1 MAMKTSNI
9 IKTDATSPKAIIT
22 DADYR
27 TWIRDIA
34 SRYRQS
40 QIRAAVRVNSEM
52 LHYYWQLGA
61 DIHNRQFENRYG
73 SRFYA
78 NASRDLR
85 AELGVNEGLSE
96 TTLKYTKYFYE
107 LYAPLFPNR
116 QQVVD
121 DFSSQILQQVAEELQ
136 TTDNERNTNRQQ
148 VADGFPSLIRGQ
160 LIDDFDLLFQ
170 IPWSHHVNIIDK
182 VKGDPHKA
190 LFFVKKSLQNQ
201 WGRALLLNFLS
212 TDIYERQ
219 HEELNNF
226 QATLPSPDSDLARQ
240 MIQSHY
246 NWEFLQLNERYNET
260 QLKDALCNNIIRTL
274 ISLGRGFSF
283 LGREYRLEAPGIE
296 KFIDLLFY
304 IVPLHRYCVV
314 EVKTTRFD
322 FPDVGQIT
330 GYVNMVNDLL
340 NTSVEQPA
348 IGLLICKEKNT
359 ILARYAL
366 QGLTT
371 PIGIAD
377 YQVTTQELPEELQG
391 YLPTYQELEHILTQN
406 APHIPEE
413 DNQDK
418 ESPTAG

>member
-1 MAMKTSNI
+1 MPNDNNI
-9 IKTDATSPKAIIT
+9 QPILTFDEE
-22 DADYR
+22 YR
-27 TWIRDIA
+27 QWIRDIA

-40 QIRAAVRVNSEM
+40 QIKATVRLNDEILRFYWSVGRDISE
-52 LHYYWQLGA
+52 HQYA
-61 DIHNRQFENRYG
+61 NRYG
-73 SRFYA
+73 TKFYA
-78 NASRDLR
+78 NASRDIQKI
-85 AELGVNEGLSE
+85 LGITQGLSE
-96 TTLKYTKYFYE
+96 RSLRYTASMYE
-107 LYAPLFPNR
+107 LYSPLFKDVDTILRQPAAEFPNR
-116 QQVVD
+116 QPSADETEHNRNLRQ
-121 DFSSQILQQVAEELQ
+121 LAAEF
-136 TTDNERNTNRQQ
+136 N
-148 VADGFPSLIRGQ
+148 Q
-160 LIDDFDLLFQ
+160 LFL
-170 IPWSHHVNIIDK
+170 IPWTHHQKIIDK
-182 VKGDPHKA
+182 VEGNPHKA
-190 LFFVKKSLQNQ
+190 LFFVRKSLQNQ

-296 KFIDLLFY
+296 KFVDLLFY

-377 YQVTTQELPEELQG
+377 YQVTTKELPEELQG

-413 DNQDK
+413 GNQDK
-418 ESPTAG
+418 DSPTAG

>member
-1 MAMKTSNI
+1 MAKKTSNF
-9 IKTDATSPKAIIT
+9 IKTDDTSPKAIIT

-27 TWIRDIA
+27 TWISDIA

-52 LHYYWQLGA
+52 LRYYWQVGC

-96 TTLKYTKYFYE
+96 SSIRYSVRFYE

-121 DFSSQILQQVAEELQ
+121 VFPSQILQQPVEK
-136 TTDNERNTNRQQ
+136 
-148 VADGFPSLIRGQ
+148 FPSLILQ
-160 LIDDFDLLFQ
+160 QVANDFDLLFQ

-201 WGRALLLNFLS
+201 WGRAMLLNFLS

-246 NWEFLQLNERYNET
+246 NWEFLQLKERYNET

-283 LGREYRLEAPGIE
+283 LGREYRLEAGGVE

-304 IVPLHRYCVV
+304 IIPLHRYCVV

-322 FPDVGQIT
+322 FPDVGQVT

-340 NTSVEQPA
+340 NTPVEQPA

-391 YLPTYQELEHILTQN
+391 YLPTYQELEHVLTQN
-406 APHIPEE
+406 APQIPEDTNE
-413 DNQDK
+413 
-418 ESPTAG
+418 

>member
-1 MAMKTSNI
+1 MENHHNSL
-9 IKTDATSPKAIIT
+9 IT
-22 DADYR
+22 DTDYR
-27 TWIRDIA
+27 TWIHDIA

-52 LHYYWQLGA
+52 LCYYWQIGC

-96 TTLKYTKYFYE
+96 STLRYATRFYE
-107 LYAPLFPNR
+107 LYVPLFPNR
-116 QQVVD
+116 QQVVNG
-121 DFSSQILQQVAEELQ
+121 FPTQILQQPAEGLQSTGNNQDTILQQPAEILPSANLQHPVEELP
-136 TTDNERNTNRQQ
+136 N
-148 VADGFPSLIRGQ
+148 LIRQ
-160 LIDDFDLLFQ
+160 HVADDFDNLFR
-170 IPWSHHVNIIDK
+170 IPWTHHQYIIDK
-182 VKGDPHKA
+182 VKGNPHKA

-212 TDIYERQ
+212 TDLYERQ

-226 QATLPSPDSDLARQ
+226 HATLPSPDSDLARQ

-246 NWEFLQLNERYNET
+246 NWEFLQLKERYNET

-283 LGREYRLEAPGIE
+283 LGREYRLEAGGVE

-330 GYVNMVNDLL
+330 GYVNMVNALL
-340 NTSVEQPA
+340 NTPVEQPA

-366 QGLTT
+366 QGLST

-377 YQVTTQELPEELQG
+377 YEVSTHELPEELRP
-391 YLPTYQELEHILTQN
+391 YLPSDTEIEAALN
-406 APHIPEE
+406 M
-413 DNQDK
+413 
-418 ESPTAG
+418 

>member
-52 LHYYWQLGA
+52 LRYYWQIGA

-85 AELGVNEGLSE
+85 AELGVNEGFSE
-96 TTLKYTKYFYE
+96 TTLKYAKYFYE

-116 QQVVD
+116 QQPADEFIVLTQD
-121 DFSSQILQQVAEELQ
+121 SE
-136 TTDNERNTNRQQ
+136 NKYNTNRQQ
-148 VADGFPSLIRGQ
+148 LA
-160 LIDDFDLLFQ
+160 DDFSTLFR
-170 IPWSHHVNIIDK
+170 IPWTHHQYIIDK

-226 QATLPSPDSDLARQ
+226 QTTLPSPDSDLARQ

-274 ISLGRGFSF
+274 ISLGRGFSL

-296 KFIDLLFY
+296 KFVDLLFY
-304 IVPLHRYCVV
+304 IIPLHRYCVV

>member
-85 AELGVNEGLSE
+85 AELGVNEGFSE
-96 TTLKYTKYFYE
+96 TTLKYTKYFYK

-322 FPDVGQIT
+322 FPDVGQVT

-340 NTSVEQPA
+340 NTPVEQPA

>member
-1 MAMKTSNI
+1 MASESVKKNNNMAKKN
-9 IKTDATSPKAIIT
+9 
-22 DADYR
+22 
-27 TWIRDIA
+27 DIA
-34 SRYRQS
+34 KHDSSMFKNSTKSVIDSDYKEWIHYIAAHYRQS
-40 QIRAAVRVNSEM
+40 QIRAAVRVNTEV
-52 LHYYWQLGA
+52 LRFYWMIGA
-61 DIHNRQFENRYG
+61 EIHSHQFENHYG
-73 SRFYA
+73 SAFYA

-85 AELGVNEGLSE
+85 LELGVNQGLSE
-96 TTLKYTKYFYE
+96 SSLRYSVRFYE

-121 DFSSQILQQVAEELQ
+121 KFPDQILQQPAEKSQNTGNNQDTILQ
-136 TTDNERNTNRQQ
+136 QPVENFSNLITQQPTDE
-148 VADGFPSLIRGQ
+148 
-160 LIDDFDLLFQ
+160 FDLLFQ

-201 WGRALLLNFLS
+201 WGRAMLLNFLS

-226 QATLPSPDSDLARQ
+226 QTTLPSPDSDLARQ

-246 NWEFLQLNERYNET
+246 NWEFLHLEEKYNET
-260 QLKDALCNNIIRTL
+260 QLKEALCNNIIRTL

-283 LGREYRLEAPGIE
+283 LGREYRLEVGGVE

-304 IVPLHRYCVV
+304 IIPLHRYCVV

-322 FPDVGQIT
+322 FPDVGQVT

-366 QGLTT
+366 QGINT

-377 YQVTTQELPEELQG
+377 YQVTTQELPENLRCF
-391 YLPTYQELEHILTQN
+391 LPSYQELEQVLCNNSQS
-406 APHIPEE
+406 
-413 DNQDK
+413 K
-418 ESPTAG
+418 

>member
-1 MAMKTSNI
+1 MQNDNNI
-9 IKTDATSPKAIIT
+9 NIQTTIT

-27 TWIRDIA
+27 TWIRQIA

-52 LHYYWQLGA
+52 LRYYWQVGC
-61 DIHNRQFENRYG
+61 DIHHRQFENRYG

-85 AELGVNEGLSE
+85 AELGVHEGFSE
-96 TTLKYTKYFYE
+96 STLRYATRFYE
-107 LYAPLFPNR
+107 LYAPLFPNHR
-116 QQVVD
+116 SPVD
-121 DFSSQILQQVAEELQ
+121 EIPSRILQQPAEELQ
-136 TTDNERNTNRQQ
+136 SADSDGVTNLQQTAEILQTENPQRPVPELPNLIRQQ
-148 VADGFPSLIRGQ
+148 LVE
-160 LIDDFDLLFQ
+160 DFDTLFQ
-170 IPWSHHVNIIDK
+170 IPWTHHQYIIDK
-182 VKGDPHKA
+182 VKGNTHKA
-190 LFFVKKSLQNQ
+190 FFFVKKSLQNQ

-212 TDIYERQ
+212 TDLYERQ

-260 QLKDALCNNIIRTL
+260 QLKDALCQNIIRTL

-283 LGREYRLEAPGIE
+283 LGREYRLEAGGIE

-304 IVPLHRYCVV
+304 IIPLHRYCVV

-322 FPDVGQIT
+322 FPDVGQVT

-340 NTSVEQPA
+340 NTPVEKPA
-348 IGLLICKEKNT
+348 IGLLICKEKNA

-366 QGLTT
+366 QGLRT

-377 YQVTTQELPEELQG
+377 YEVTTQELPEELQG
-391 YLPTYQELEHILTQN
+391 YLPTYQELEHVLTQN
-406 APHIPEE
+406 APHLPEAS
-413 DNQDK
+413 DK
-418 ESPTAG
+418 E

>member
-9 IKTDATSPKAIIT
+9 INTDATSPKAIIT

-85 AELGVNEGLSE
+85 AELGVNEGFSE

-116 QQVVD
+116 QQPADEFMVLTQD
-121 DFSSQILQQVAEELQ
+121 SE
-136 TTDNERNTNRQQ
+136 NKYNTNRQQ
-148 VADGFPSLIRGQ
+148 PA
-160 LIDDFDLLFQ
+160 DDFSTLFR
-170 IPWSHHVNIIDK
+170 IPWTHHQYIIDK

-340 NTSVEQPA
+340 NTPVEQPA

>member
-52 LHYYWQLGA
+52 LRYYWQIGA

-85 AELGVNEGLSE
+85 DELGVNEGFSE

-116 QQVVD
+116 QQPADEFMVLTQD
-121 DFSSQILQQVAEELQ
+121 SE
-136 TTDNERNTNRQQ
+136 NKYNTNRQQ
-148 VADGFPSLIRGQ
+148 PA
-160 LIDDFDLLFQ
+160 DDFSTLFR
-170 IPWSHHVNIIDK
+170 IPWTHHQYIIDK

>member
-371 PIGIAD
+371 P
-377 YQVTTQELPEELQG
+377 
-391 YLPTYQELEHILTQN
+391 
-406 APHIPEE
+406 
-413 DNQDK
+413 
-418 ESPTAG
+418 

>member
-1 MAMKTSNI
+1 MAKKTSNI

-52 LHYYWQLGA
+52 LRYYWQVGC

-96 TTLKYTKYFYE
+96 SSIRYSVRFYE

-121 DFSSQILQQVAEELQ
+121 VFPSQILQQPAEELQ
-136 TTDNERNTNRQQ
+136 STEKDQDTNLQQ
-148 VADGFPSLIRGQ
+148 PVEKFPSLILQ
-160 LIDDFDLLFQ
+160 QVADDFDLLFQ

-201 WGRALLLNFLS
+201 WGRAMLLNFLS

-283 LGREYRLEAPGIE
+283 LGREYRLEAGGVE

-304 IVPLHRYCVV
+304 IIPLHRYCVV

-322 FPDVGQIT
+322 FPDVGQVT

-340 NTSVEQPA
+340 NTPVEQPA

-391 YLPTYQELEHILTQN
+391 YLPTYQELEHVLTQN
-406 APHIPEE
+406 APQLRVE
-413 DNQDK
+413 DDSQRQ
-418 ESPTAG
+418 

>member
-52 LHYYWQLGA
+52 LRYYWQIGA

-85 AELGVNEGLSE
+85 AELGVNEGFSE
-96 TTLKYTKYFYE
+96 TTLKYAKYFYE

-116 QQVVD
+116 QQPADEFMVLTQD
-121 DFSSQILQQVAEELQ
+121 SE
-136 TTDNERNTNRQQ
+136 NKYNTNRQQ
-148 VADGFPSLIRGQ
+148 LA
-160 LIDDFDLLFQ
+160 DDFSTLFR
-170 IPWSHHVNIIDK
+170 IPWTHHQYIIDK

-296 KFIDLLFY
+296 KFVDLLFY

-413 DNQDK
+413 GNQDK
-418 ESPTAG
+418 DSPTAG

>member
-1 MAMKTSNI
+1 
-9 IKTDATSPKAIIT
+9 
-22 DADYR
+22 
-27 TWIRDIA
+27 
-34 SRYRQS
+34 
-40 QIRAAVRVNSEM
+40 M
-52 LHYYWQLGA
+52 LRYYWQIGC

-96 TTLKYTKYFYE
+96 SSIRYSVRFYE

-121 DFSSQILQQVAEELQ
+121 VFPNQILQQPAEELQSTENDQDTNLQQPVEKFPSLILQQVA
-136 TTDNERNTNRQQ
+136 
-148 VADGFPSLIRGQ
+148 
-160 LIDDFDLLFQ
+160 DDFDLLFQ

-296 KFIDLLFY
+296 KFVDLLFY
-304 IVPLHRYCVV
+304 IIPLHRYCVV

-340 NTSVEQPA
+340 NTPVEQPA

-413 DNQDK
+413 GNQDK
-418 ESPTAG
+418 DSPTAG